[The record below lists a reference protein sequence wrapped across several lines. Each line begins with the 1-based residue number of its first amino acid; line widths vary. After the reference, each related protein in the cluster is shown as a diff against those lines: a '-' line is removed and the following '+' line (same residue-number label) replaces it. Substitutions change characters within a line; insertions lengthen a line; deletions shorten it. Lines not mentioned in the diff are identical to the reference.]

1 MIPQAHASIGR
12 GTTPRRLQA
21 LQAACALLAAC
32 SITVLPRPASAQEG
46 PDLPV
51 IEHVLP
57 NGMRFL
63 VLRREGAPTVAFVT
77 QYRVGAVQ
85 ERPGETGIA
94 HLLEHMLFK
103 GTTTIGTR
111 DHAAELALF
120 PRIDAVQDSIRA
132 LRAQR
137 AATPDTTAQRA
148 AASRGD
154 ASCGPAP
161 AASPAS
167 VDPRIERLTARL
179 EALEDSARAFVV
191 ANEFDRILTRN
202 GARGLNATTS
212 YEATTYYVELP
223 ANRAR
228 LWFAL
233 EADRLRN
240 PVLREFYT
248 ERDVVAEERRMRVE
262 SDPGG
267 RLWECFLATAFQVH
281 PYGRPVVGTMEDIHN
296 FTRRQAEEYFRRY
309 YGPNNAVVAVVG
321 DVQPDSIVAWAERYL
336 GTIPRGEDARRL
348 EVREPE
354 QRGERRVTVTF
365 DAEPQILMGWHVPEP
380 DHPDYPA
387 LEVLAHVLTGG
398 NTSRLHRRL
407 VLEERAATVVSASL
421 QPGGLDPQLF
431 VIGAAPAESRTV
443 ADLER
448 LIDEEIARLQAEPPA
463 DSELE
468 RIRNQLEAGEVR
480 RLRSNLGLAFQLA
493 GSASAYDGDWRAT
506 FRYTQRLLAVEAADV
521 QRVARTYF
529 RPENR
534 TVAILV
540 STKERAGEE
549 EQ

>member
-1 MIPQAHASIGR
+1 M
-12 GTTPRRLQA
+12 
-21 LQAACALLAAC
+21 LLAAC
-32 SITVLPRPASAQEG
+32 SAAAFPRPAPAQEG

-120 PRIDAVQDSIRA
+120 PRIDAVQDSIRE
-132 LRAQR
+132 LRALGAP
-137 AATPDTTAQRA
+137 AADTA
-148 AASRGD
+148 APQPAAGRGD
-154 ASCGPAP
+154 ASCGSAP
-161 AASPAS
+161 AASPAGG
-167 VDPRIERLTARL
+167 DPRIERLAARL
-179 EALEDSARAFVV
+179 DALEDSARAFVV

-202 GARGLNATTS
+202 GARGLNASTS
-212 YEATTYYVELP
+212 HEATTYYVELP

-281 PYGRPVVGTMEDIHN
+281 PYGRPVVGTMEDIQN

-336 GTIPRGEDARRL
+336 GSIPRAEDARRV
-348 EVREPE
+348 EAREPE

-365 DAEPQILMGWHVPEP
+365 DAEPQLLMGWHVPAP

-387 LEVLAHVLTGG
+387 LVVLAHVLTGG
-398 NTSRLHRRL
+398 NTSRLQRRL
-407 VLEERAATVVSASL
+407 VLEERAAAAVSASL

-431 VIGAAPAESRTV
+431 VIGAAPARPKTA

-448 LIDEEIARLQAEPPA
+448 SIDEEIARLQAEPPA
-463 DSELE
+463 DTELD

-493 GSASAYDGDWRAT
+493 GSASAHDGDWRET
-506 FRYTQRLLAVEAADV
+506 FRYTQRLLAVRPADV

-534 TVAILV
+534 TVAVLV
-540 STKERAGEE
+540 STKAPAGEGAP
-549 EQ
+549 

>member
-1 MIPQAHASIGR
+1 MIRQAHASVGR
-12 GTTPRRLQA
+12 STTPGRLQA

-32 SITVLPRPASAQEG
+32 SAAVLPRPASAQDG

-137 AATPDTTAQRA
+137 AAAADTTAQRA
-148 AASRGD
+148 ADGRGD
-154 ASCGPAP
+154 TSCGPAP

-167 VDPRIERLTARL
+167 EDPRIERLTARL

-202 GARGLNATTS
+202 GARGLNATTT

-281 PYGRPVVGTMEDIHN
+281 PYGRPVVGTMEDIQN

-336 GTIPRGEDARRL
+336 GTIPRGEDARRVD
-348 EVREPE
+348 VREPE

-365 DAEPQILMGWHVPEP
+365 DAEPQLLMGWHVPEP

-387 LEVLAHVLTGG
+387 LEVLAHMLTGG

-407 VLEERAATVVSASL
+407 ILEERAASAVSASL

-431 VIGAAPAESRTV
+431 VIGAAPAGSGTV

-448 LIDEEIARLQAEPPA
+448 LIDEEIARLQAEPPT

-549 EQ
+549 AQ